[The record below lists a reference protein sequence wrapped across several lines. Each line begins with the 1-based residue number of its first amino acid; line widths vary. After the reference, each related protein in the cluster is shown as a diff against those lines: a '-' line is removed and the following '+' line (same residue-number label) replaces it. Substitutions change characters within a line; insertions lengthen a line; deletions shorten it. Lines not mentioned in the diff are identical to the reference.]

1 MHFSHLNALMV
12 RVPALVIAGMLS
24 TGVAQAADIQDLP
37 PHTKIR
43 VTVVHWNAS
52 SGTYERWDAL
62 GGDYDVAA
70 DRTVFLPVIGKI
82 SVDGVDTT
90 KLSTDIAN
98 ALQAKVGLVQ
108 PPETTVAILAYPPI
122 YVVGDVK
129 SPGEYKFSEGLT
141 TLQAFA
147 MGGGELREE
156 KATASEATALA
167 VELRGLDD
175 NILRSEIKIARLQAE
190 MSGAEAIVY
199 PVGSGP
205 IGDMANAILRQEQAI
220 FKARANHIQRQSK
233 SFDELREFFT
243 KEMANLDAKTRGS
256 EEDIKSLQEELRKM
270 KPLVDKGLVV
280 PATRNELERTIRS
293 ATGDRLDLATAIM
306 RARQGIAEASR
317 SIEALHDIQLTE
329 VASALQT
336 EQSVLYQLNLKREN
350 AQQKLLEALS
360 RGGSTTEPGSLK
372 FSVSRRID
380 GQIVDM
386 VASEGTALQPGDV
399 VTIKRQSS
407 PADEVPTA
415 DANMVTGQT
424 SQ

>member
-147 MGGGELREE
+147 MGGGELR
-156 KATASEATALA
+156 AWRVLA
-167 VELRGLDD
+167 
-175 NILRSEIKIARLQAE
+175 
-190 MSGAEAIVY
+190 
-199 PVGSGP
+199 
-205 IGDMANAILRQEQAI
+205 MAVS
-220 FKARANHIQRQSK
+220 RQS
-233 SFDELREFFT
+233 T
-243 KEMANLDAKTRGS
+243 
-256 EEDIKSLQEELRKM
+256 
-270 KPLVDKGLVV
+270 
-280 PATRNELERTIRS
+280 ER
-293 ATGDRLDLATAIM
+293 
-306 RARQGIAEASR
+306 
-317 SIEALHDIQLTE
+317 
-329 VASALQT
+329 
-336 EQSVLYQLNLKREN
+336 
-350 AQQKLLEALS
+350 
-360 RGGSTTEPGSLK
+360 
-372 FSVSRRID
+372 
-380 GQIVDM
+380 
-386 VASEGTALQPGDV
+386 
-399 VTIKRQSS
+399 
-407 PADEVPTA
+407 
-415 DANMVTGQT
+415 
-424 SQ
+424 